1 MKIGFWILG
10 FLVVA
15 TPIGLYLW
23 QRLRQSRAEKKG
35 VVVYAT
41 VVSIEPVKVF
51 GKYSEMMKITMW
63 LQEPGKERREVT
75 LRSRIAAGQKIEPG
89 VMLAVV
95 VDPSDPKRIYPAGE
109 EASKRVVMTG
119 PRRERRQMQSGRGVQ
134 RPGMRQRPGT
144 RGPGYPPSNGRR
156 G

>member
-1 MKIGFWILG
+1 MKTAIWTLI
-10 FLVVA
+10 FLA
-15 TPIGLYLW
+15 ALTPVGLYFY
-23 QRLRQSRAEKKG
+23 QRWRQRRADRKG
-35 VVVYAT
+35 LALYAT
-41 VVSIEPVKVF
+41 VVSIEGVRRFGKDLPVK
-51 GKYSEMMKITMW
+51 KITMW

>member
-10 FLVVA
+10 ILVIA
-15 TPIGLYLW
+15 TPITLYFW

-63 LQEPGKERREVT
+63 LQEPGGERREVS
-75 LRSRIAAGQKIEPG
+75 LRSRIAAGQEIKPG

-95 VDPSDPKRIYPAGE
+95 VDPNDPKRIYPAGE
-109 EASKRVVMTG
+109 EASKRIVLTG

-134 RPGMRQRPGT
+134 RPGVRPGHRVGG
-144 RGPGYPPSNGRR
+144 RGPGSNGRR